1 MLPDLERLIQLQE
14 IETRAAAAQKAI
26 AEAPGRIAALDA
38 LLQSATTA
46 LATAKQS
53 LTDNQN
59 ARRSIDKDLISA
71 QQRQE
76 KYKEQV
82 MAVKTNEQLHAMQHQ
97 IKAVGEEVGHHEERV
112 LVNMMEADEIN
123 ATIKKAEAALKAAQA
138 RMDAERGAIENE
150 AKANQAMLEQ
160 CATERATLV
169 AKMDN
174 KGAIETFQ
182 RIAKVRGTAVARA
195 EGERC
200 TVCQV
205 RLRPAVFTEVRKN
218 DSLVQCDSCNRILY
232 FVPPSAP
239 KAPEASA
246 SALERSREL
255 RDSAKA
261 ASGRDGE
268 PQAPAK

>member
-1 MLPDLERLIQLQE
+1 MLADLERLIHLQDVE
-14 IETRAAAAQKAI
+14 SRAAIASKAI

-53 LTDNQN
+53 LTDNQTQ
-59 ARRSIDKDLISA
+59 RRSIDKDLIAA
-71 QQRQE
+71 QQRLD
-76 KYKEQV
+76 KYKEQI

-97 IKAVGEEVGHHEERV
+97 MKAVTDEVGQHEERI
-112 LVNMMEADEIN
+112 LVSMMQADDIN

-138 RMDAERGAIENE
+138 KVAAERGAIESE
-150 AKANQAMLEQ
+150 TKVHQSTVTE
-160 CATERATLV
+160 CAAERAKII
-169 AKMDN
+169 AAMDN
-174 KGAIETFQ
+174 KGAVETFQ

-205 RLRPAVFTEVRKN
+205 RLRPAVFGEVRKN

-232 FVPPSAP
+232 YVAPQAP
-239 KAPEASA
+239 KAPPA
-246 SALERSREL
+246 
-255 RDSAKA
+255 
-261 ASGRDGE
+261 
-268 PQAPAK
+268 PQAP

>member
-1 MLPDLERLIQLQE
+1 MLPDLERLIQLQD
-14 IETRAAAAQKAI
+14 IESRAAVANKAI

-46 LATAKQS
+46 LASAKQS
-53 LTDNQN
+53 LEDNKN
-59 ARRSIDKDLISA
+59 TRRSIDKDLIAA

-97 IKAVGEEVGHHEERV
+97 IKAVGDEIGQHEEKV
-112 LVNMMEADEIN
+112 LVSMMAADEIN

-138 RMDAERGAIENE
+138 KMAAERGVIESE
-150 AKANQAMLEQ
+150 KTANQAMVAQ

-169 AKMDN
+169 AKMDD

-205 RLRPAVFTEVRKN
+205 RLRPAVFGEVRKN
-218 DSLVQCDSCNRILY
+218 DQIVQCDSCNRILY
-232 FVPPSAP
+232 FVPPQAP

-246 SALERSREL
+246 SARNET
-255 RDSAKA
+255 
-261 ASGRDGE
+261 
-268 PQAPAK
+268 